1 MRLLALVPLAAAAA
15 AWPALA
21 QDIPH
26 VHKQDLHAIDYPAGH
41 QTLMIR
47 TTIDPHA
54 TMPPHTH
61 PGVEAGYVLQGTAV
75 IKMDGRPDET
85 VKAGEGFII
94 PPDAVHSV
102 VNTGGTPLVI
112 LTDYV
117 VEAGK
122 PVVDL
127 VSK

>member
-1 MRLLALVPLAAAAA
+1 MRLLTFALLAVAAVAL
-15 AWPALA
+15 PALA
-21 QDIPH
+21 QEVSH

-41 QTLMIR
+41 QTLMVR

-54 TMPPHTH
+54 VMPPHTH

-75 IKMDGRPDET
+75 VRVAGRPDET

-94 PPDAVHSV
+94 PPHALHSV
-102 VNTGGTPLVI
+102 VNTGGTPLVV

-117 VEAGK
+117 VETGK
-122 PVVDL
+122 PLVDL
-127 VSK
+127 AKE